1 MLRLRSRLCE
11 YPDYFLSE
19 PDTILGYRVSKRG
32 GPLFDYPVAHRWE
45 QRLAVLCP
53 AI

>member
-1 MLRLRSRLCE
+1 MLRLRSRLYEC
-11 YPDYFLSE
+11 PDYFRSK

-32 GPLFDYPVAHRWE
+32 GPLFDYPVARRSE
-45 QRLAVLCP
+45 LRLAALCP